1 MSDLKKGRD
10 IWNQFTT
17 KVIEPL
23 TTQSETETVTNP
35 EARPGT
41 EPETQ
46 IWTRTGTKSETIL
59 SDRGSKEGKA
69 ILGIAEESEDWA
81 LKVIDFGTKPA
92 RPATRTKAVTGNHD
106 TKMGM
111 DFRKSSGAR
120 YSNVWFRATYIGNTE
135 AASARSAHGLGHAFL

>member
-1 MSDLKKGRD
+1 M
-10 IWNQFTT
+10 
-17 KVIEPL
+17 
-23 TTQSETETVTNP
+23 
-35 EARPGT
+35 
-41 EPETQ
+41 
-46 IWTRTGTKSETIL
+46 

-135 AASARSAHGLGHAFL
+135 AASARSAHGLGHAVSLNSLLAAIGITHDEVNHVVTELSDFVDSLHI